1 VNLFRKTVAL
11 GGDEERTRN
20 SGEGW
25 LALLIARGYLEGER
39 RRWRGDGSV
48 RRAEVGVSHELEEQP
63 KAAFAP
69 FLKFFTTLFDAPLSG
84 CVGCG

>member
-1 VNLFRKTVAL
+1 VNLFRKTLAL

-20 SGEGW
+20 SGVGW
-25 LALLIARGYLEGER
+25 LARGCSGVSRGEG
-39 RRWRGDGSV
+39 RGGSV

-69 FLKFFTTLFDAPLSG
+69 FLKFFTTLFDAPLS
-84 CVGCG
+84 V